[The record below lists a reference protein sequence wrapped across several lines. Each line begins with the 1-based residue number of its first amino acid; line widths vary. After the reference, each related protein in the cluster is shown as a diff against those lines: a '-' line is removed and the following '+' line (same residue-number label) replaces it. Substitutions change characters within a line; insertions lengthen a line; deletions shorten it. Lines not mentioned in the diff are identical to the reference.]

1 VHDLHMHS
9 PGNTNMSSSGKSSPC
24 VIGEN
29 SGAIRDKTVA
39 VGPYFMCPPP
49 TGDRAEPETDSPNL
63 GLTDAGGSSSGSPLS
78 SSGPQPDPHAG
89 GATRSSTAHGGGIA
103 SPPVSPL
110 PQLDPAADRLCHGDL
125 HPGIFYGSNCCGCSC
140 AARHLSDN
148 NINPDASS

>member
-49 TGDRAEPETDSPNL
+49 NWRQG
-63 GLTDAGGSSSGSPLS
+63 
-78 SSGPQPDPHAG
+78 
-89 GATRSSTAHGGGIA
+89 
-103 SPPVSPL
+103 
-110 PQLDPAADRLCHGDL
+110 
-125 HPGIFYGSNCCGCSC
+125 
-140 AARHLSDN
+140 
-148 NINPDASS
+148 